1 MKLSQKNKKQNLH
14 IDLDSV
20 TLLVFYVTVTPK
32 GVPMKKFDDNVPI
45 YLQLRE
51 EIEKAIILGSVKE
64 DEMIPSIRTLAQQYR
79 LNPQTVSNAL
89 SELVNEGVIYKK
101 RGIGFF
107 VEKEAQELLQKK
119 KIADFRTNEMEQ
131 TIRKGKQLG
140 VTRDEFIDAVESVYT
155 QKGE

>member
-1 MKLSQKNKKQNLH
+1 
-14 IDLDSV
+14 
-20 TLLVFYVTVTPK
+20 
-32 GVPMKKFDDNVPI
+32 MKKFDDNVPI

-107 VEKEAQELLQKK
+107 VEKEAQLLLQQKK
-119 KIADFRTNEMEQ
+119 VTDFRNNEMEQ
-131 TIRKGKQLG
+131 TIRKGKELG
-140 VTRDEFIDAVESVYT
+140 VTRGEFIDAVESVYSK
-155 QKGE
+155 KGE

>member
-1 MKLSQKNKKQNLH
+1 M
-14 IDLDSV
+14 
-20 TLLVFYVTVTPK
+20 FYVTVTPK

-107 VEKEAQELLQKK
+107 VEKEAQLLLQQKK
-119 KIADFRTNEMEQ
+119 VTDFRKNEMEQ

-140 VTRDEFIDAVESVYT
+140 VTRGEFIDAVESVYSE
-155 QKGE
+155 KGE

>member
-1 MKLSQKNKKQNLH
+1 M
-14 IDLDSV
+14 
-20 TLLVFYVTVTPK
+20 FYVTETPK
-32 GVPMKKFDDNVPI
+32 GVLMKKFDDNVPI

-107 VEKEAQELLQKK
+107 VEKEAQLLLQQKK
-119 KIADFRTNEMEQ
+119 VTDFRNNEMEQ
-131 TIRKGKQLG
+131 TIRKGKELG
-140 VTRDEFIDAVESVYT
+140 VTRGEFIDAVESVYSK
-155 QKGE
+155 KGE